1 MSGIRITKPSANPRT
16 RVLICILSLEVSV
29 PVGSDRR
36 ANGFELSRP
45 ARYSASYS
53 KFTNQDLDY
62 QIAQRAGSAAR
73 MVMRLSAFPTTEPW
87 KFLYQPIR

>member
-62 QIAQRAGSAAR
+62 QIAQRAGSAAANGYAAL
-73 MVMRLSAFPTTEPW
+73 RLPYNGTMEVPLPTH
-87 KFLYQPIR
+87 